1 MTIIVRLE
9 TGQHDESS
17 HASVTCGTDRSSR
30 EKPQIFLSTRL
41 FAKSSFVSHVVCK
54 LGPVI
59 ESLHCF
65 LGVLSSIMGCS
76 IRLVSSWSITRG
88 MNAPLKGTP
97 GASWGSAVSPSITRR
112 KSSVS
117 NLFECISS
125 VSECVSTYTA
135 VFQVWERLKALSG
148 SLLCRW
154 APVAPTAWAP
164 VHGVTETSTTNP
176 LLLLLPTK
184 PKL

>member
-76 IRLVSSWSITRG
+76 IRLVVEEG

-117 NLFECISS
+117 NLFEYISS
-125 VSECVSTYTA
+125 VSECVSIYI
-135 VFQVWERLKALSG
+135 RLYFKCG
-148 SLLCRW
+148 SD
-154 APVAPTAWAP
+154 
-164 VHGVTETSTTNP
+164 
-176 LLLLLPTK
+176 
-184 PKL
+184 

>member
-54 LGPVI
+54 LGLVI
-59 ESLHCF
+59 ESVHCF
-65 LGVLSSIMGCS
+65 PEVLSSIMGCS
-76 IRLVSSWSITRG
+76 IRLVVEEG

-97 GASWGSAVSPSITRR
+97 GAALGSAVSPSITRR

-117 NLFECISS
+117 NLFEYISS
-125 VSECVSTYTA
+125 VSECVSIYTA
-135 VFQVWERLKALSG
+135 VFQVWERLKALSD
-148 SLLCRW
+148 SLLCR
-154 APVAPTAWAP
+154 
-164 VHGVTETSTTNP
+164 
-176 LLLLLPTK
+176 
-184 PKL
+184 

>member
-1 MTIIVRLE
+1 MWNWPIK
-9 TGQHDESS
+9 
-17 HASVTCGTDRSSR
+17 SR
-30 EKPQIFLSTRL
+30 EPQIFLSTRL

-76 IRLVSSWSITRG
+76 IRLVVEAG

-117 NLFECISS
+117 NLFEYISS
-125 VSECVSTYTA
+125 VSECVSIYTA

-154 APVAPTAWAP
+154 APVAPAARAP
-164 VHGVTETSTTNP
+164 VHGVIETSTTNP
-176 LLLLLPTK
+176 LLLLLPAK